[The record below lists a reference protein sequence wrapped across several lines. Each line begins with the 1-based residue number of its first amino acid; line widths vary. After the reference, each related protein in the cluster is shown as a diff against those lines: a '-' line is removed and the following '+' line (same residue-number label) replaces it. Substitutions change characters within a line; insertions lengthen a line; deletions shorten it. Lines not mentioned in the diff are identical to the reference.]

1 VRKVR
6 VKSEA
11 ISSGE
16 VIKPGPDIRA
26 ACGFHRLQKLALTG
40 KQNLRNLNLINVDFS

>member
-1 VRKVR
+1 VR

-16 VIKPGPDIRA
+16 VIKPGPYIRA
-26 ACGFHRLQKLALTG
+26 ACESHRLQKLALTG